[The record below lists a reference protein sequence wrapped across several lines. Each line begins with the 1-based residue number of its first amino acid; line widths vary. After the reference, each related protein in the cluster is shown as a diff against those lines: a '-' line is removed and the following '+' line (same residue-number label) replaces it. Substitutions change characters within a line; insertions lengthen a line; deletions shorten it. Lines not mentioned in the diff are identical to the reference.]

1 MKRQLFIILL
11 LGASVCLSWGQNGPK
26 KYYEYINKAE
36 LAYIQMSDDNGL
48 GQKAAQYYEKAFAAN
63 RPFSKARTFGCRP
76 GMRPHFGP
84 KRNVMAEMV

>member
-11 LGASVCLSWGQNGPK
+11 LGASVCLSWGQNDPK

-48 GQKAAQYYEKAFAAN
+48 GQKAASYYEEAFAVFQT
-63 RPFSKARTFGCRP
+63 RMDSDSGKMKGKYIIK
-76 GMRPHFGP
+76 GD
-84 KRNVMAEMV
+84 K

>member
-48 GQKAAQYYEKAFAAN
+48 GQKAAQYYEKAFAVFQT
-63 RPFSKARTFGCRP
+63 RMDSDSSKMKGKYIIK
-76 GMRPHFGP
+76 GN
-84 KRNVMAEMV
+84 K